1 LLTNEKRDSPSKKTA
16 GRHNFMRFHS
26 ILGIV
31 KFYCFEISVYF
42 GESAYFLFR
51 QDFQD
56 SLDLLSFFPSRP
68 LSEAQVRLYEPE
80 ASL

>member
-1 LLTNEKRDSPSKKTA
+1 MKYITLLTNEKGDSPSKKTA

-26 ILGIV
+26 ILGIE

-56 SLDLLSFFPSRP
+56 YLDLLSFFPSRKKG
-68 LSEAQVRLYEPE
+68 EKRIRF
-80 ASL
+80 